1 MLKKKLPGRKKKG
14 RSKRKFMDVMM
25 EDMQRVGVAEKAVRN
40 RVRWRQMIGC
50 GDPKR
55 DQLKEGKSS
64 NLQVSLIHLVNQAS

>member
-1 MLKKKLPGRKKKG
+1 
-14 RSKRKFMDVMM
+14 M
-25 EDMQRVGVAEKAVRN
+25 EVGVAEKAVRN

>member
-1 MLKKKLPGRKKKG
+1 
-14 RSKRKFMDVMM
+14 MDVMM
-25 EDMQRVGVAEKAVRN
+25 EDMQRVGVAEKAVWN

-64 NLQVSLIHLVNQAS
+64 NLQVSLIHLVNQAG

>member
-25 EDMQRVGVAEKAVRN
+25 EDMQRAEKAVRN

-64 NLQVSLIHLVNQAS
+64 NLQVSLIHLVINQAS

>member
-1 MLKKKLPGRKKKG
+1 
-14 RSKRKFMDVMM
+14 MDVMM
-25 EDMQRVGVAEKAVRN
+25 EDMQRAEKAVRN

-64 NLQVSLIHLVNQAS
+64 NLQVSLIHLVINQAS